1 MGRSLTR
8 PPQIGD
14 PWTCGRYA
22 AETTRAARAPA
33 RQFEN
38 FFAPSAAPIL
48 LSLRAAFRHLA
59 AMTEP
64 SIPALPSRL
73 RLDRPLVVFDVEA
86 TGLNKRVD
94 RIVAIAL
101 VRYEP
106 IGTAEQVNYLL
117 NPGIPIPEEVT
128 AIHGIADDDV
138 KDAPTFAEM
147 AEILE
152 KHFAG
157 ADLAGYNLLGFD
169 IQILAEEFARAN
181 RPFSIEG
188 RRVLDAQRIFFRNEP
203 RDLSAA
209 LRYYCGENHENS
221 HDALGDVFATIRVL
235 DGQFRKY
242 PELPADLDGLNDYCD
257 PRDPS
262 WVDRAGRLKW
272 AKGEV
277 VFNFGKF
284 QGQSLRDAVVRDPN
298 FITWLLRSDFP
309 DDTKQIVRDAVNG
322 KFPAAPAA
330 PSA

>member
-1 MGRSLTR
+1 MPRKLR
-8 PPQIGD
+8 EPPKPPQD
-14 PWTCGRYA
+14 NSATFSPR
-22 AETTRAARAPA
+22 
-33 RQFEN
+33 
-38 FFAPSAAPIL
+38 PSEPIL
-48 LSLRAAFRHLA
+48 LSLRAAFRHPA
-59 AMTEP
+59 AMTEH
-64 SIPALPSRL
+64 SIPPLPSRL
-73 RLDRPLVVFDVEA
+73 HLDRPLVVFDVEA

-138 KDAPTFAEM
+138 KEAPSFADM
-147 AEILE
+147 AETLE
-152 KHFAG
+152 RHFAG

-209 LRYYCGENHENS
+209 LRYYCGENHDNS
-221 HDALGDVFATIRVL
+221 HDALGDVLATIRVL

-242 PELPADLDGLNDYCD
+242 PELPADMDGLNDYCD
-257 PRDPS
+257 PRDPT

-284 QGQSLRDAVVRDPN
+284 QGQSLRDTVVNDPN

-309 DDTKQIVRDAVNG
+309 DDTKQIVRDAVGG
-322 KFPAAPAA
+322 KFPKPPAAPAA
-330 PSA
+330 G

>member
-1 MGRSLTR
+1 
-8 PPQIGD
+8 
-14 PWTCGRYA
+14 
-22 AETTRAARAPA
+22 
-33 RQFEN
+33 
-38 FFAPSAAPIL
+38 
-48 LSLRAAFRHLA
+48 
-59 AMTEP
+59 MTENP
-64 SIPALPSRL
+64 IPPLPARL
-73 RLDRPLVVFDVEA
+73 RLDRPLVVFDLEA
-86 TGLNKRVD
+86 TGLNKRTD

-106 IGTAEQVNYLL
+106 VGTAEQVSYLL
-117 NPGIPIPEEVT
+117 NPGIPIPEEAT
-128 AIHGIADDDV
+128 AIHGIADADV

-147 AEILE
+147 AEILAG
-152 KHFAG
+152 HFAG
-157 ADLAGYNLLGFD
+157 ADLAGYNLLGYD
-169 IQILAEEFARAN
+169 IPLLAEEFSRAN

-209 LRYYCGENHENS
+209 LRYYCGETHESS
-221 HDALGDVFATIRVL
+221 HDALGDVLATIRVL
-235 DGQFRKY
+235 AGQFRKY
-242 PELPADLDGLNDYCD
+242 PELPVDLDALNEYCD

-284 QGQSLRDAVVRDPN
+284 QGQSLRDAVATDPN

-322 KFPAAPAA
+322 KHPVPPPATP
-330 PSA
+330 PV